1 MKTRQILNLIALLG
15 TVIVNGL
22 ANALP
27 FNGITTGEISDS
39 FPVLFTPAG
48 YVFSIW
54 GVIYLLLFGF
64 AVYQALPSQR
74 DNPRLER
81 IGYWFV
87 LSSLFN
93 AVWIFLWH
101 YGYFLL
107 TLLVMLGLLVSL
119 IVIYQR
125 LQIARIKVGFPQ
137 NLFINLPFSVYLGW
151 ISVATVANF
160 SVTLYD
166 LGWNGFGI
174 APQVWTVIVLSV
186 AAGIG
191 AAMILLRRDIAFAIV
206 LIWAFAGITV
216 KQIDTPIVAAASSIA
231 ALFILILLLIRI
243 IRREQNPDS
252 MTQLHQPV

>member
-1 MKTRQILNLIALLG
+1 
-15 TVIVNGL
+15 
-22 ANALP
+22 
-27 FNGITTGEISDS
+27 
-39 FPVLFTPAG
+39 
-48 YVFSIW
+48 
-54 GVIYLLLFGF
+54 
-64 AVYQALPSQR
+64 
-74 DNPRLER
+74 
-81 IGYWFV
+81 
-87 LSSLFN
+87 
-93 AVWIFLWH
+93 
-101 YGYFLL
+101 
-107 TLLVMLGLLVSL
+107 MLGLLVSL

-252 MTQLHQPV
+252 MTQLNQPV

>member
-107 TLLVMLGLLVSL
+107 TLLAMLGLLVSL

-125 LQIARIKVGFPQ
+125 LQIARKIRNQQLDSDFRVQAFDPEDG
-137 NLFINLPFSVYLGW
+137 LGE
-151 ISVATVANF
+151 VRC
-160 SVTLYD
+160 
-166 LGWNGFGI
+166 
-174 APQVWTVIVLSV
+174 
-186 AAGIG
+186 AAVRQI
-191 AAMILLRRDIAFAIV
+191 
-206 LIWAFAGITV
+206 IT
-216 KQIDTPIVAAASSIA
+216 IDRGHHDMV
-231 ALFILILLLIRI
+231 
-243 IRREQNPDS
+243 
-252 MTQLHQPV
+252 